1 MRDPTG
7 ILQSPSRLHFR
18 WPTTLDLSSMGRQ
31 RGGAKRN
38 AQPAG
43 PERVAA
49 LQRSFAV
56 GESIQAL
63 RRHRFRWS
71 DLQYFGLAFFT
82 LFSLWIIE
90 ARAPLIKTAAAAG
103 YFLLLL
109 MPATRQFF
117 LPSWPI
123 WTYLLYFFSSRYVAT
138 SLSAVLLMGGACG
151 ARASL
156 WGFPPPPQARRP
168 LRHGQP
174 PP

>member
-18 WPTTLDLSSMGRQ
+18 WPTTLDLSGMGR
-31 RGGAKRN
+31 GAKRN
-38 AQPAG
+38 AQHAG

-90 ARAPLIKTAAAAG
+90 TRAPLIKTAAAAG

-123 WTYLLYFFSSRYVAT
+123 WTYLLYFFSSRYVAIPHPLCALDGRRR
-138 SLSAVLLMGGACG
+138 SGG
-151 ARASL
+151 SP
-156 WGFPPPPQARRP
+156 WGGSP
-168 LRHGQP
+168 RHGVYYVMGQP
-174 PP
+174 LP

>member
-38 AQPAG
+38 AQNAG

-63 RRHRFRWS
+63 RRHRFRW
-71 DLQYFGLAFFT
+71 
-82 LFSLWIIE
+82 
-90 ARAPLIKTAAAAG
+90 
-103 YFLLLL
+103 
-109 MPATRQFF
+109 
-117 LPSWPI
+117 
-123 WTYLLYFFSSRYVAT
+123 
-138 SLSAVLLMGGACG
+138 
-151 ARASL
+151 
-156 WGFPPPPQARRP
+156 
-168 LRHGQP
+168 
-174 PP
+174 